1 MAEAT
6 TAAATP
12 VLAPM
17 AAPAESNAPSQGET
31 MTAPAPT
38 PVPAMSPV
46 MGGARLGRR
55 LGQKML
61 EEIKNVRRKSPA
73 PDKLAT
79 PLMAPALPVTLMN
92 PPVLSLNASEDDR
105 HLSVGEEHSGAVSD
119 SDGQTAPSTR
129 VGLLRGGCSI
139 CERSFTVFRAK
150 HTCKICN
157 QKICDDCS
165 KNRIKLNRRLERK
178 KGSRLCDPCARKYM
192 QTGNNATPM
201 LSPSASPMLSPL
213 KNRVSR
219 HNSIA
224 TLPSAMNA
232 SLNRARSL
240 SEPPKAP
247 LQGTPASV
255 VAAVK
260 ASILS
265 AVNVV
270 APVTAATAGDCK
282 GVVYHTSHLRPRHVI
297 SGMAIGLLVLLRMLT
312 GGCRAAWVDPRTDTI
327 VAAPCG
333 IFVRTFVALVSVRL
347 IGTYLLALVLY
358 DELVSSRKHEEK
370 IRAARAAAGRRRR
383 ASSLMSES
391 ARKLAARRT
400 DQDEDEVLEVDT
412 GDTVEE
418 KSGFRFDKLLTSL
431 DACVEHSR
439 SVDTG
444 ELQLAAFVTSCE
456 YICEFM
462 LVFGRATSFAASTVN
477 GYFTTIDTNTGAW
490 PAPSVPNAPN
500 ATWKDMSVRSIVE
513 HEVELGVAN
522 VGGKKNPS
530 CCRCILR
537 LKWFV
542 EFVEACM
549 CYTLIENQ
557 DESCLAGAS
566 RAYEETL
573 GVRHPWIIR
582 KGVNSALGS
591 IPTRSALMQALHLT
605 RGENGTPGEEDYE
618 SLKRAQAHMKAII
631 NELHV
636 ALKAHDLL
644 DLK

>member
-1 MAEAT
+1 MTEAT
-6 TAAATP
+6 TAATP
-12 VLAPM
+12 VLVAT
-17 AAPAESNAPSQGET
+17 AASAESNAPAQGDA
-31 MTAPAPT
+31 MTAPAPA
-38 PVPAMSPV
+38 PAMSPV

-79 PLMAPALPVTLMN
+79 PQLVPTVPVTVMN
-92 PPVLSLNASEDDR
+92 PPVLSLNVSEDDR
-105 HLSVGEEHSGAVSD
+105 HLSVGEDHNGAVSD
-119 SDGQTAPSTR
+119 SDGQTAPSAR
-129 VGLLRGGCSI
+129 GGLLRGGCSI

-192 QTGNNATPM
+192 QTGNNAAPM
-201 LSPSASPMLSPL
+201 LSPSASPLLSPL
-213 KNRVSR
+213 KNRTGR
-219 HNSIA
+219 HNSVT
-224 TLPSAMNA
+224 TLPSALNA
-232 SLNRARSL
+232 GLNRARSL
-240 SEPPKAP
+240 SEPPKSP
-247 LQGTPASV
+247 LTSAPASV

-260 ASILS
+260 ATILS

-270 APVTAATAGDCK
+270 APVTAATAGECK
-282 GVVYHTSHLRPRHVI
+282 GVIYHASHLRPRHVV
-297 SGMAIGLLVLLRMLT
+297 SGMIIGLLVLLRMLT

-327 VAAPCG
+327 VAVPCG
-333 IFVRTFVALVSVRL
+333 LFVSTFDALVSVRL
-347 IGTYLLALVLY
+347 IGTYLLGLVLY

-370 IRAARAAAGRRRR
+370 TRAARAAAGRRRR
-383 ASSLMSES
+383 TSSLMSES

-418 KSGFRFDKLLTSL
+418 KSGFRFEKLLVSL

-439 SVDTG
+439 SVDNG

-490 PAPSVPNAPN
+490 PAPSVPTAPN
-500 ATWKDMSVRSIVE
+500 ATWKDMSVRSIIE
-513 HEVELGVAN
+513 REVELQVAN

-537 LKWFV
+537 LKWFI

-557 DESCLAGAS
+557 EESCLAGAS

-591 IPTRSALMQALHLT
+591 IPMRSALMQALHLT
-605 RGENGTPGEEDYE
+605 KGENGAPGEEDYE
-618 SLKRAQAHMKAII
+618 SLKKAQAHMKHII